1 MRREVVHGVH
11 SMHSMEC
18 MHRRNDHAA
27 VVRGRWFS
35 RGNDQSES
43 RVPGETCDSVDR
55 AENH

>member
-27 VVRGRWFS
+27 VVRGRWYS
-35 RGNDQSES
+35 RGNDQSEKT
-43 RVPGETCDSVDR
+43 RDMLGGSVDR
-55 AENH
+55 AEKH